1 MESFINPNW
10 SKAQQDAATAQMF
23 GIAEKFTAAYEA
35 FINEAPNPAAKQPVL
50 NVLAEWREFND
61 SLSTTLNEQGS
72 SGVDTIGPLA
82 EQVIEQKQI
91 LKDLKVRA
99 GTRDEQV
106 GSLNPKTA
114 QSPYVNLLGL
124 QRTFRPGTRTAILW
138 TGVAFGF
145 LTLCVLSAMIY
156 MFVVRGIVPTPTMV
170 GGGGSTG
177 SRAARRVTF
186 ALPQD
191 LDG

>member
-10 SKAQQDAATAQMF
+10 SQGQQDAAVAQMF

-35 FINEAPNPAAKQPVL
+35 FINEAPNPASKQTVL
-50 NVLAEWREFND
+50 NVLAEWREFNNH
-61 SLSTTLNEQGS
+61 LSQALNEQGS

-82 EQVIEQKQI
+82 EQVVEQKQI
-91 LKDLKVRA
+91 LQDLKVRA
-99 GTRDEQV
+99 GTREEQV
-106 GSLNPKTA
+106 GSLNPKMTP
-114 QSPYVNLLGL
+114 SPYVNILGL
-124 QRTFRPGTRTAILW
+124 QRTFRPETRTAILW

-170 GGGGSTG
+170 GGGGG
-177 SRAARRVTF
+177 SRVSRRVTF